1 MHTLQS
7 IAIVGCGGFIGAV
20 LRYLVAG
27 WTQSLFKGAFF
38 PVGTA
43 AVNILGC
50 LAIGVLGGWA
60 ESVYAFTPGMRLFL
74 FLGILGGFTTFSSF
88 GYETMALLHD
98 GEFLFAVASVALN
111 LFVGLGAVFLG
122 FTLSRVL

>member
-20 LRYLVAG
+20 LRYLVSG

-60 ESVYAFTPGMRLFL
+60 ENVYAFTPGMRLFL